1 MVEHMEIKDQDAFTQ
16 TIADGVT
23 LVDFY
28 SEWCSSCR
36 LFASVI
42 DEVAEIF
49 EGKLKVV
56 KLDIDK
62 VEEVA
67 REYHVMSVPAVIIFK
82 DGQMMEKNIG
92 LTDTDDLSE
101 LVEKVL

>member
-1 MVEHMEIKDQDAFTQ
+1 MVEHIEITDQDTFNQ
-16 TIADGVT
+16 TISGGVT

-28 SEWCSSCR
+28 TEWCGSCR
-36 LFASVI
+36 LFATVI
-42 DEVAEIF
+42 DEVAEIY

-67 REYHVMSVPAVIIFK
+67 REYNVMSVPAVIIFK

>member
-1 MVEHMEIKDQDAFTQ
+1 MVEHIEIKDQDTFTQ
-16 TIADGVT
+16 TIASGVT

-28 SEWCSSCR
+28 SEWCGPCKI
-36 LFASVI
+36 FASVI
-42 DEVAEIF
+42 DEIAEIF
-49 EGKLKVV
+49 GGKLKVA

-67 REYHVMSVPAVIIFK
+67 REYNVMSVPAVIIFK

-92 LTDTDDLSE
+92 LSDTDDLSE